1 MVIFRFLLFNW
12 NINLFLLGTFGWPIG
27 NLKAILMKWC
37 WAEILNCENTRL
49 QRKNVPVFNN
59 HPSWRF
65 SLLFVKIFIRF
76 SVILLKVSKNPC
88 FIWHHGRRLALTSSL
103 VSIVVAFGRLLWLN
117 YHYCRIFGCFSSGWE
132 ISSCCVWTNTVFA
145 YFGLAVM
152 FYFFFG
158 QFLPKI
164 STYKVHQAKRAKEG
178 SQNIVPI
185 VKNFMFEIN
194 DVYRP
199 FSKSQSR
206 TRKEKKPCFV
216 EFIRAIS

>member
-1 MVIFRFLLFNW
+1 
-12 NINLFLLGTFGWPIG
+12 
-27 NLKAILMKWC
+27 MKWC

-65 SLLFVKIFIRF
+65 SLLFVKIFIWF

-117 YHYCRIFGCFSSGWE
+117 YHYCRIFGWFSSGWE

-164 STYKVHQAKRAKEG
+164 ITYKVHQAKQAKEG

-194 DVYRP
+194 DVYRH